1 MQDVISYPI
10 IFWGCLKSGVV
21 PILLNTLLSSEV
33 VNDIINNSRAN
44 AIFMSTGLFNAL
56 KNSEKENIKLNNF

>member
-21 PILLNTLLSSEV
+21 PVLLNTLLSSEV
-33 VNDIINNSRAN
+33 VNDIINNSRAK
-44 AIFMSTGLFNAL
+44 AVFISSGLLSSFE
-56 KNSEKENIKLNNF
+56 NSVKKMLI